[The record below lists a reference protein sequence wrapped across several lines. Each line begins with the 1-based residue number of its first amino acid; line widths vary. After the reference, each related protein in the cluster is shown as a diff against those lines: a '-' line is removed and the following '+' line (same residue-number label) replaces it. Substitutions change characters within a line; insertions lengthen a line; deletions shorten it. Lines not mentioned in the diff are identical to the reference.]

1 VYEKSWAYAYD
12 YHWHVYPLYVRSTV
26 HQKTILCP
34 PYRWEF
40 DGKMQVADLPEPVAQ
55 THALN
60 KNNPGYVK
68 ISTQLKNKQKP
79 DFLIIGAQKCGT
91 EPLSGYLA
99 NHLQIIK
106 EGPREVH
113 FFELNFERGLEW
125 YSKQLTRSVAG
136 EKVLLWETTPYYI
149 YHPWV
154 AERVYKCFPNVKLI
168 VMLRNPVKRA
178 WMHYHLEVAIGCEKL
193 DFEKAIASEPDRL
206 KGEIEKIKADEGY
219 YSFNHQHYSYLSRG
233 IYVEQIKNWLDY
245 FPREQLLILKSEDF
259 LANPGKV
266 FSEVLDFLD
275 ITASAI
281 KEYEINNI
289 EDYSKMPPEIE
300 QQLTDYFKPYNQELS
315 DLLKED
321 FTWT

>member
-1 VYEKSWAYAYD
+1 
-12 YHWHVYPLYVRSTV
+12 
-26 HQKTILCP
+26 
-34 PYRWEF
+34 
-40 DGKMQVADLPEPVAQ
+40 
-55 THALN
+55 
-60 KNNPGYVK
+60 
-68 ISTQLKNKQKP
+68 
-79 DFLIIGAQKCGT
+79 
-91 EPLSGYLA
+91 
-99 NHLQIIK
+99 LQIIK
-106 EGPREVH
+106 EGSREIH
-113 FFELNFERGLEW
+113 FFELNFERGVDW

-149 YHPWV
+149 YHPLV

-193 DFEKAIASEPDRL
+193 EFEKAIASEPDRL
-206 KGEIEKIKADEGY
+206 KGEIEKIKAEEGY

-259 LANPGKV
+259 QANPGKV

-321 FTWT
+321 FTWS